1 MNGLINSAHQ
11 GSLHLKASKSILAT
25 IKKIWK
31 DNKNETQPNKDILIE
46 NDQDFFN
53 PLKNLVLEELC
64 KYISIKV

>member
-11 GSLHLKASKSILAT
+11 ESLDLKASKSILAT